1 MLQGRNVCSNPDE
14 LLLRQFKD
22 SLARS
27 TTSVTSFQDFSEFR
41 QRKADPKCS
50 LNDVNPLNRALGIYP
65 ITRRTPHS
73 LRQHADLFVMSNRV
87 WTDSG
92 RFRECPGM
100 ESLYVVTHLS
110 SMDPRMHSSVKHFY
124 GQLAATGWLVDVN
137 RWDEKAGLLTGC
149 GVRSQVIDVLEAQIK
164 RRPAM
169 KKVSTAVTKQR
180 RNFSQPKRT
189 IGLDLGDR
197 NSWYCVL
204 DEGGQIRLE
213 QRVRTNAKAL
223 REVFGEMPRSRI
235 ALETGTHSP
244 WISRLLNDLGHEVIV
259 ANARKVRLI
268 GESRK
273 KDDRLDAQTLARLA
287 RIDSVLLCP
296 VKHRSAQ
303 AQADLTVIR
312 ARAALVRA
320 RTGLVNSARSLAKSY
335 GERLR
340 GCNVRNMNPEKA
352 ESLSPELQVALEP
365 LLHAIESLSERIVEY
380 NDRIGALAEQRY
392 PQVELLKQIKGV
404 GTLIALTFLLT
415 LEDPHRFRK
424 SRDVGCYLGL
434 QPGRRNSGQSEPQMH
449 ISKEGDPYLR
459 TLLVQGAQH
468 ILGPF
473 GVDCDLRRWGL
484 KLAERGGKS
493 CKKRA
498 IVATA
503 RKLAVLLHHLWVSGE
518 VYEPLHNSSR
528 ATVAAAA

>member
-1 MLQGRNVCSNPDE
+1 
-14 LLLRQFKD
+14 
-22 SLARS
+22 
-27 TTSVTSFQDFSEFR
+27 
-41 QRKADPKCS
+41 
-50 LNDVNPLNRALGIYP
+50 
-65 ITRRTPHS
+65 
-73 LRQHADLFVMSNRV
+73 
-87 WTDSG
+87 
-92 RFRECPGM
+92 
-100 ESLYVVTHLS
+100 
-110 SMDPRMHSSVKHFY
+110 
-124 GQLAATGWLVDVN
+124 
-137 RWDEKAGLLTGC
+137 
-149 GVRSQVIDVLEAQIK
+149 
-164 RRPAM
+164 M
-169 KKVSTAVTKQR
+169 KKISTAAAKQSK
-180 RNFSQPKRT
+180 NCSQQKLT

-197 NSWYCVL
+197 NSWYCVV
-204 DEGGQIRLE
+204 DEAGQIQLE
-213 QRVRTNAKAL
+213 QRVRTTAKAL
-223 REVFGEMPRSRI
+223 QEVFGTMPRSRI
-235 ALETGTHSP
+235 ALEIGTHSP
-244 WISRLLNDLGHEVIV
+244 WISRMLSDLGHEVIV

-287 RIDSVLLCP
+287 RIDPELLYP

-312 ARAALVRA
+312 ARAGLVRA
-320 RTGLVNSARSLAKSY
+320 RTGLVNSARGLAKSY

-352 ESLSPELQVALEP
+352 ESLSPELQRALEP
-365 LLHAIESLSERIVEY
+365 LLSAIAELSQRICEYNERIE
-380 NDRIGALAEQRY
+380 ALAQQSY

-415 LEDPHRFRK
+415 LEDPHRFGK
-424 SRDVGCYLGL
+424 SRDVGGYLGL
-434 QPGRRNSGQSEPQMH
+434 QPGRRNSGRSEPQMH

-484 KLAERGGKS
+484 KLAERGGRS
-493 CKKRA
+493 GKKRA

-518 VYEPLHNSSR
+518 VYDPLHNSGM
-528 ATVAAAA
+528 TVAAAA

>member
-1 MLQGRNVCSNPDE
+1 
-14 LLLRQFKD
+14 
-22 SLARS
+22 
-27 TTSVTSFQDFSEFR
+27 
-41 QRKADPKCS
+41 
-50 LNDVNPLNRALGIYP
+50 
-65 ITRRTPHS
+65 
-73 LRQHADLFVMSNRV
+73 
-87 WTDSG
+87 
-92 RFRECPGM
+92 
-100 ESLYVVTHLS
+100 
-110 SMDPRMHSSVKHFY
+110 
-124 GQLAATGWLVDVN
+124 
-137 RWDEKAGLLTGC
+137 
-149 GVRSQVIDVLEAQIK
+149 
-164 RRPAM
+164 M
-169 KKVSTAVTKQR
+169 KKVSTVAATPSKKI
-180 RNFSQPKRT
+180 SQQKLT
-189 IGLDLGDR
+189 VGLDLGDR

-204 DEGGQIRLE
+204 DDSGQIQLE
-213 QRVRTNAKAL
+213 QRVRTTAKGL
-223 REVFGEMPRSRI
+223 SEVFSAMPRSRV

-244 WISRLLNDLGHEVIV
+244 WISRLLRELGHEVMV

-287 RIDSVLLCP
+287 RIDPGLLCP

-303 AQADLTVIR
+303 AQADLMMIR
-312 ARAALVRA
+312 ARAGLVRV
-320 RTGLVNSARSLAKSY
+320 RTGMVNTARGLAKSY

-352 ESLSPELQVALEP
+352 EGLSAELQAALEP
-365 LLHAIESLSERIVEY
+365 LLAAIESVSERIAEY
-380 NDRIGALAEQRY
+380 NQRIEKLAQESY
-392 PQVELLKQIKGV
+392 PQVAVLKQVKGV

-415 LEDPHRFRK
+415 LEDPHRFDK

-434 QPGRRNSGQSEPQMH
+434 QPGRRNSGQSEPQLH

-484 KLAERGGKS
+484 KLAERGGRS
-493 CKKRA
+493 GKKRA

-518 VYEPLHNSSR
+518 VYEPLHNSCR
-528 ATVAAAA
+528 VAVTAAA